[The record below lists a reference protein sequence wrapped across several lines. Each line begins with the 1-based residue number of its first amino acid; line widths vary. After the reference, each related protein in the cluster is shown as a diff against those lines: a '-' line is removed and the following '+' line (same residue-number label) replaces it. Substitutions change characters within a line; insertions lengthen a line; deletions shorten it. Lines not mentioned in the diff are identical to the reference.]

1 MRAWRW
7 KEWTGPEEVEGA
19 EVLGSSAGQGAR
31 AEVRAKQRSCR
42 VRMESDG
49 SGHIERGEGE
59 LAMVL
64 WLGGKS
70 DD

>member
-1 MRAWRW
+1 M
-7 KEWTGPEEVEGA
+7 EGA
-19 EVLGSSAGQGAR
+19 FVVGSSAGQGAR
-31 AEVRAKQRSCR
+31 ADARAKHSSCR
-42 VRMESDG
+42 VRMENDG
-49 SGHIERGEGE
+49 SGHMKRGEGE